1 MAKIDDIIE
10 QVSYGFQNPQIQ
22 SGTTWVPDAQ
32 MEQYGVRRKKAGEPQ
47 HKLWYFSI
55 GETGQQPNV
64 FWGHRF
70 TDALK
75 KAMEWRQIPTK
86 SKRGPRK
93 SNGQAAQQ
101 TA

>member
-1 MAKIDDIIE
+1 MAKIDDTIDA
-10 QVSYGFQNPQIQ
+10 VCTGFQNPVWS
-22 SGTTWVPDAQ
+22 SGVAWMPDEQ
-32 MEQYGVRRKKAGEPQ
+32 MEQLGVRRKKAGEPQ
-47 HKLWYFSI
+47 HKLTYFSV
-55 GETGQQPNV
+55 GEQGQQPAV

-75 KAMEWRQIPTK
+75 KAMKWRGMETK

-93 SNGQAAQQ
+93 AANGQP